1 MHEVLLQNY
10 CPAFGL
16 LPHLAM
22 LAVHPPLGGAA
33 SPPVFHWTLELPLAT
48 GDAALMPNFLFDIL
62 QVIQAEIS

>member
-1 MHEVLLQNY
+1 MHEVLLQNF

-33 SPPVFHWTLELPLAT
+33 CPPDFHWTLELPLNRP
-48 GDAALMPNFLFDIL
+48 GFRGGLLG
-62 QVIQAEIS
+62 